1 MWRSF
6 CSIFFVAVSIS
17 LCGLLVGIF
26 LGNHVA
32 GIESADLN
40 GPDGV
45 FRMNVDNDG
54 DSRAVGLLAIPAGVP
69 KTNNTTVKRIEH
81 AEGSVRSQL
90 RMNQVICTEI
100 EFDGTFDSIPGILGT
115 VSS

>member
-17 LCGLLVGIF
+17 LCGLLVRIF

-32 GIESADLN
+32 GNESADLN
-40 GPDGV
+40 GPDEL

-54 DSRAVGLLAIPAGVP
+54 GSQASELLAIPAGVR

-81 AEGSVRSQL
+81 AEGSVRSEL
-90 RMNQVICTEI
+90 KMNRVICTEI
-100 EFDGTFDSIPGILGT
+100 EFDGTFESIPGIN
-115 VSS
+115 